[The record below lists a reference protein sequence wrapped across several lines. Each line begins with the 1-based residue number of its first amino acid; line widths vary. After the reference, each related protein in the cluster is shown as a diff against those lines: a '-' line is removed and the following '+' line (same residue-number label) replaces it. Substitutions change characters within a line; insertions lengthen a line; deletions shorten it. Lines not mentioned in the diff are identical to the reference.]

1 MQDVVL
7 ELLDKNFDKQTE
19 VTTLINNLGICSG
32 HIVKG
37 AKIPDKVIIVHP
49 LVVEYFKNDLDSL
62 VILVLHEQLLE
73 SFRHFN
79 VKEPLSSADLKI
91 QSYFDKSDVIKA
103 FLKLSS
109 FIDSSGFRT
118 KVSFLLSKSW
128 LSVWWAS
135 KKVKYTYLNE
145 IYKRFN

>member
-19 VTTLINNLGICSG
+19 ITTLINNLGICSG
-32 HIVKG
+32 HIVENSTE
-37 AKIPDKVIIVHP
+37 PYKVIIVHP

-62 VILVLHEQLLE
+62 VILVLHEHLLE

-91 QSYFDKSDVIKA
+91 QSYFDKIDVIKA

-109 FIDSSGFRT
+109 FIVSSGFRDRT
-118 KVSFLLSKSW
+118 SYLLSQSW
-128 LSVWWAS
+128 LSIWWKS
-135 KKVKYTYLNE
+135 KRVKFSYLNE
-145 IYKRFN
+145 IYKRFS

>member
-7 ELLDKNFDKQTE
+7 ELLDKNSDKQTE
-19 VTTLINNLGICSG
+19 ITTLINNLGICSG
-32 HIVKG
+32 HIVKDSTL
-37 AKIPDKVIIVHP
+37 PYKVIIVHP

-62 VILVLHEQLLE
+62 VILVLHEHLLE

-91 QSYFDKSDVIKA
+91 QSYFDKIDVMKA
-103 FLKLSS
+103 FLKLSD
-109 FIDSSGFRT
+109 FIGSRIFRDR
-118 KVSFLLSKSW
+118 VSYLLSKSW

-135 KKVKYTYLNE
+135 KRVKLSYSYG
-145 IYKRFN
+145 IYKRFS